1 MLLYV
6 DQLRAD
12 AMRCA
17 GNLAIETPNLDRLA
31 AQGVRFTNAVTTTPV
46 CIAARYALLTG
57 RRSGHNGRYGNNNV
71 DPEPCLDTI
80 PAMLGHADY
89 LNYSVGKMHFLPKR
103 RHYGFHFRRV
113 MGEIPDWRQDDDY
126 LLFLKERG
134 YGHKREVHGVRNLLY
149 VQPQTSPLP
158 EELHGSTWV
167 GDEIIDFLRLNHNRK
182 FFLWAGWIGPHP
194 PYNAPEPFASMY
206 RLEDMP
212 APIAPDFD
220 PDDLPLVMQMQRYY
234 ANYENA
240 SPERLLRCVALYYAV
255 TSLIDKQVGRI
266 LDTLDELGIADDT
279 LLVFTG
285 DHGELLGDYGC
296 VQKSNPRDQ
305 AVRVPMIARWPG
317 RLPQGATCDDLV
329 TCIDLLPTFLEAAEH
344 DHPVLQEL
352 PGTSL
357 LEADGGGHERPR
369 REFVTDYGL
378 GKGRW
383 LSLRRPPLKYNYY
396 CDNGLEELFDLES
409 DPHELRNLLHDGDAQ
424 ARRTADEMRCDL
436 VAWERENGFP
446 ETSLEGDD
454 FRNYGQQEPV
464 LRRNNQFPIWVNNL
478 PEDEKRQL
486 EPPGKSVE
494 EAIAREDTF
503 SLDELDLEWF
513 KEHGGSLEGSEYE
526 GLLDNV

>member
-1 MLLYV
+1 MPGPNIMLLYV
-6 DQLRAD
+6 DQMRAD

-17 GNLAIETPNLDRLA
+17 GNLAIKTPNLDRLA
-31 AQGVRFTNAVTTTPV
+31 AQGVRFTNAITTTPV

-71 DPEPCLDTI
+71 DPEPCLDTL
-80 PAMLGHADY
+80 PALLGHADY

-113 MGEIPDWRQDDDY
+113 MSEIPDWRQDDDY

-240 SPERLLRCVALYYAV
+240 SSERLLRCVALYYAV

-305 AVRVPMIARWPG
+305 AVRIPMIARWPG
-317 RLPQGATCDDLV
+317 RLPQGATCDQLV
-329 TCIDLLPTFLEAAEH
+329 TCTDLLPT
-344 DHPVLQEL
+344 L
-352 PGTSL
+352 PGRGRTASRRRAWRATTSATTASRSL
-357 LEADGGGHERPR
+357 FCAGTTSSPSGSTTCPRMSRESWSRP
-369 REFVTDYGL
+369 
-378 GKGRW
+378 GRA
-383 LSLRRPPLKYNYY
+383 LRRPSRARTRSVWTSWTWRGSRTTAARWKGASTRGCWTI
-396 CDNGLEELFDLES
+396 CDTGRRPP
-409 DPHELRNLLHDGDAQ
+409 PHAPR
-424 ARRTADEMRCDL
+424 
-436 VAWERENGFP
+436 
-446 ETSLEGDD
+446 
-454 FRNYGQQEPV
+454 
-464 LRRNNQFPIWVNNL
+464 
-478 PEDEKRQL
+478 
-486 EPPGKSVE
+486 
-494 EAIAREDTF
+494 
-503 SLDELDLEWF
+503 
-513 KEHGGSLEGSEYE
+513 GSLAYLW
-526 GLLDNV
+526 GLGELLSSLCRQFSITRPMFSKCPTSSVTTVASRFSA